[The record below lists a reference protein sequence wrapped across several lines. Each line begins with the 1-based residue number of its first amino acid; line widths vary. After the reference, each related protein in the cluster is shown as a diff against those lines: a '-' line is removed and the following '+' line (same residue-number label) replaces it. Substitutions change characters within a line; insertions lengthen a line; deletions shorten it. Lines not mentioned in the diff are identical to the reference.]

1 MAENNNNI
9 VTYKVQVDV
18 SSGKVAIDGLTKGFV
33 KAETAAKSLIGT
45 TKKLNKGLDKNIDKT
60 GLAGATVTELGRTIS
75 DSNYGIQGMA
85 NNLSQLS
92 TLMATLVTT
101 TGGVANGMKAL
112 GTALMGPLGI
122 IILVQ
127 TLLALWEGYD
137 KKQQAATKSMYEA
150 DKAAAKAASN
160 LRVLRDVVDDNNLSL
175 DEKKRAIK
183 KANSEYED
191 LNLVLDEN
199 GKLTEASTRAIDAKI
214 EAMAREAKA
223 RAILILIEKEYAK
236 QAEAEVK
243 SAAEYVSSWDM
254 AKAGMLNA
262 IGASSKA
269 ISGLAQAGIDN
280 QKKTVKESVDSVEKL
295 LELLKKENGIDELF
309 KGKKGSAKTRN
320 RVFKQIFLDLAKLEE
335 KYRQDSLKADLITE
349 EEKIERAKQN
359 AIRELEITYNTYIE
373 KRRLKLEEFLQSNAT
388 DKAKLNAQ
396 TKFNEEVIRADE
408 QVAAVKIALNAKVE
422 TDYKLLARKRA
433 EIARGEAEA
442 VIDIERQIAL
452 VKSQRSLD
460 AIKAEIK
467 LQENLVSVSKEGSLL
482 RAKHELEL
490 AKLQEEQRLVK
501 LAREAEI
508 AEFALENLTNITNF
522 VDSEFQR
529 QIDIEKNKTNA
540 INNELRERLND
551 ENLSK
556 DGRKRIQ
563 NQIAVNDEA
572 LRVKQEKIEKKRFIM
587 QKAANIAKA
596 TIDTFLAAN
605 AVLAQT
611 PGGPIS
617 RGLAMAAVIASGLLN
632 VATIARQQ
640 FMGSANS
647 AGAGGNGVSLGSGG
661 ETQPP
666 DFNIVGASPSNQL
679 AAAVKGQFQQ
689 PVKAYVVSKD
699 VSTAQEM
706 DRNIIGSAS
715 LG

>member
-1 MAENNNNI
+1 MAESNNNI

-18 SSGKVAIDGLTKGFV
+18 ASGKVAIEGLTKGFV
-33 KAETAAKSLIGT
+33 KAETAAKSLINT
-45 TKKLNKGLDKNIDKT
+45 TQKLNKGLDKNIDKT

-101 TGGVANGMKAL
+101 TGGVGNGLKAL

-137 KKQQAATKSMYEA
+137 KKQRAATKSMYEA
-150 DKAAAKAASN
+150 DKAAAKAGSN
-160 LRVLRDVVDDNNLSL
+160 LRVLRDVIDDNNLSL
-175 DEKKRAIK
+175 DEKQRAIK
-183 KANSEYED
+183 KANSQYED

-199 GKLTEASTRAIDAKI
+199 GQLTEASTRAIDAKI

-223 RAILILIEKEYAK
+223 RAILILIEKEYAI

-243 SAAEYVSSWDM
+243 SAAEYVSTWDL
-254 AKAGMLNA
+254 AKSGMLNA
-262 IGASSKA
+262 IGMSSKA

-280 QKKTVKESVDSVEKL
+280 QKKTVVESKASVEKL
-295 LELLKKENGIDELF
+295 LELLKKENAVDELF
-309 KGKKGSAKTRN
+309 NDKKSGAKTRD
-320 RVFKQIFLDLAKLEE
+320 RVFKQIFLDLAKTEE
-335 KYRQDSLKADLITE
+335 KYRQESLKADLITE
-349 EEKIERAKQN
+349 EERIERAKQN
-359 AIRELEITYNTYIE
+359 AIKDLEITYNTYIE

-388 DKAKLNAQ
+388 DEAKLNAQ

-408 QVAAVKIALNAKVE
+408 QVAAVKIALNAKVK
-422 TDYKLLARKRA
+422 TDYELLARKRA

-442 VIDIERQIAL
+442 VIEIEKQIAL
-452 VKSQRSLD
+452 VKRQRSLD
-460 AIKAEIK
+460 DIKAEIE
-467 LQENLVSVSKEGSLL
+467 LQENLVSVSKEGTLL
-482 RAKHELEL
+482 RAKHVLEL
-490 AKLQEEQRLVK
+490 AKLEEEQRQLK
-501 LAREAEI
+501 LAREAEV
-508 AEFALENLTNITNF
+508 AQFVLKALTDITDF

-529 QIDIEKNKTNA
+529 QIDIEQNKTNA

-556 DGRKRIQ
+556 EGRKKIQ
-563 NQIAVNDEA
+563 NQIAANDEA

-605 AVLAQT
+605 SVLAQQ
-611 PGGPIS
+611 PGGAIS
-617 RGLAMAAVIASGLLN
+617 KGLAMAAVIASGLLN
-632 VATIARQQ
+632 VATIARTQ

-647 AGAGGNGVSLGSGG
+647 AGAGGDGLSLGSGG
-661 ETQPP
+661 GTQPP
-666 DFNIVGASPSNQL
+666 DFNIVGQSPSNQL
-679 AAAVKGQFQQ
+679 ASAVQGQFQQ
-689 PVKAYVVSKD
+689 PIKAYVVSKD

>member
-1 MAENNNNI
+1 MADNI
-9 VTYKVQVDV
+9 VTYKIQIDAE
-18 SSGKVAIDGLTKGFV
+18 SGKVAIDGLTKGFV
-33 KAETAAKSLIGT
+33 KAETAAKALINT
-45 TKKLNKGLDKNIDKT
+45 TNKLNTGLDKNINKT

-92 TLMATLVTT
+92 TLMATLIST
-101 TGGVANGMKAL
+101 TGGVINGVKAL
-112 GTALMGPLGI
+112 GAALMGPLGI
-122 IILVQ
+122 IIIIQ

-137 KKQQAATKSMYEA
+137 KAQREATKAMYDAE
-150 DKAAAKAASN
+150 KASAKAASN
-160 LRVLRDVVDDNNLSL
+160 LRVLRDVIDDNNLSL
-175 DEKKRAIK
+175 DEKQRALK

-223 RAILILIEKEYAK
+223 RAILMLIEKEYAT
-236 QAEAEVK
+236 QAEASAKDADEFLGTWDTIKATVVGIASASKTIKGLKEV
-243 SAAEYVSSWDM
+243 Y
-254 AKAGMLNA
+254 
-262 IGASSKA
+262 
-269 ISGLAQAGIDN
+269 GLDE
-280 QKKTVKESVDSVEKL
+280 QKNVIKTSEDTVKKL
-295 LELLKKENGIDELF
+295 TEMLKTENLVDELF
-309 KGKKGSAKTRN
+309 KDKKSGAKTRE

-335 KYRQDSLKADLITE
+335 KYRQESLKADLITE
-349 EEKIERAKQN
+349 EERIERAKQN
-359 AIRELEITYNTYIE
+359 AIKELEITYNTYIE

-388 DKAKLNAQ
+388 DKSKLDAQ
-396 TKFNEEVIRADE
+396 RKFNEEVIRAEE
-408 QVAAVKIALNAKVE
+408 QVASVKIALNAKVE
-422 TDYKLLARKRA
+422 ADYKLLARKRA

-442 VIDIERQIAL
+442 VIEIERQITL
-452 VKSQRSLD
+452 IKRQRSLD
-460 AIKAEIK
+460 DIQVELDLQKKLASIADDGSK
-467 LQENLVSVSKEGSLL
+467 LQADHLFKV
-482 RAKHELEL
+482 AQLEEEYRQL
-490 AKLQEEQRLVK
+490 KLS
-501 LAREAEI
+501 REAEI
-508 AEFALENLTNITNF
+508 AKFALENLSNITDF

-529 QIDIEKNKTNA
+529 QLDIEQNKTNA
-540 INNELRERLND
+540 LNNELRKRLDD

-556 DGRKRIQ
+556 DERKNIQ
-563 NQIAVNDEA
+563 NQIAANDEA

-605 AVLAQT
+605 SVLAQQ
-611 PGGPIS
+611 PGGAIS
-617 RGLAMAAVIASGLLN
+617 KGLAMAAVIASGLLN

-640 FMGSANS
+640 FVGSANS
-647 AGAGGNGVSLGSGG
+647 AGAGGNGSALGSGG
-661 ETQPP
+661 GIQPP
-666 DFNIVGASPSNQL
+666 DFNIVGQSPSNQL

>member
-1 MAENNNNI
+1 MADNI
-9 VTYKVQVDV
+9 VTYKIQIDAE
-18 SSGKVAIDGLTKGFV
+18 SGKVAIDGLTKGFV
-33 KAETAAKSLIGT
+33 KAETAAKALINT
-45 TKKLNKGLDKNIDKT
+45 ANKLNTGLDKNINKT

-92 TLMATLVTT
+92 TLMATLIST
-101 TGGVANGMKAL
+101 TGGVINGVKAL
-112 GTALMGPLGI
+112 GAALMGPLGI
-122 IILVQ
+122 IIIIQ

-137 KKQQAATKSMYEA
+137 KAQREATKAMYDAE
-150 DKAAAKAASN
+150 KASAKAASN
-160 LRVLRDVVDDNNLSL
+160 LRVLRDVIDDNNLSL
-175 DEKKRAIK
+175 DEKQRALK

-223 RAILILIEKEYAK
+223 RAILMLIEKEYAT
-236 QAEAEVK
+236 QAEASAKDADEFLGTWDTIKATVVGIASASKTIKGLKEV
-243 SAAEYVSSWDM
+243 Y
-254 AKAGMLNA
+254 
-262 IGASSKA
+262 
-269 ISGLAQAGIDN
+269 GLDE
-280 QKKTVKESVDSVEKL
+280 QKNVIKTSEDTVKKL
-295 LELLKKENGIDELF
+295 TEMLKTENLVDELF
-309 KGKKGSAKTRN
+309 KDKKSGAKTRE

-335 KYRQDSLKADLITE
+335 KYRQESLKADLITE
-349 EEKIERAKQN
+349 EERIERAKQN
-359 AIRELEITYNTYIE
+359 AIKELEITYNTYIE

-388 DKAKLNAQ
+388 DKSKLDAQ
-396 TKFNEEVIRADE
+396 RKFNEEVIRAEE
-408 QVAAVKIALNAKVE
+408 QVASVKIALNAKVE
-422 TDYKLLARKRA
+422 ADYKLLARKRS

-442 VIDIERQIAL
+442 VIEIERQITL
-452 VKSQRSLD
+452 IKRQRSLD
-460 AIKAEIK
+460 DIQVELDLQKKLASIADDGSK
-467 LQENLVSVSKEGSLL
+467 LQADHLFK
-482 RAKHELEL
+482 AAQLEEEYRQL
-490 AKLQEEQRLVK
+490 KLS
-501 LAREAEI
+501 REAEI
-508 AEFALENLTNITNF
+508 AKFALENLTNITDF

-529 QIDIEKNKTNA
+529 QIDIEQNKTNA
-540 INNELRERLND
+540 LNNELRKRLDD

-556 DGRKRIQ
+556 DERKNIQ
-563 NQIAVNDEA
+563 NQIAANDEA

-605 AVLAQT
+605 SVLAQQ
-611 PGGPIS
+611 PGGAIS
-617 RGLAMAAVIASGLLN
+617 KGLAMAAVIASGLLN

-640 FMGSANS
+640 FVGSANS
-647 AGAGGNGVSLGSGG
+647 AGAGGNGSALGSGG
-661 ETQPP
+661 GIQPP
-666 DFNIVGASPSNQL
+666 DFNIVGQSPSNQL

>member
-1 MAENNNNI
+1 MADNI
-9 VTYKVQVDV
+9 VTYKIQIDAE
-18 SSGKVAIDGLTKGFV
+18 SGKVAIDGLTKGFV
-33 KAETAAKSLIGT
+33 KAETAAKALINT
-45 TKKLNKGLDKNIDKT
+45 TNKLNTGLDKNINKT

-92 TLMATLVTT
+92 TLMATLIST
-101 TGGVANGMKAL
+101 TGGVLNGVKAL
-112 GTALMGPLGI
+112 GAALMGPLGI
-122 IILVQ
+122 IIIIQ

-137 KKQQAATKSMYEA
+137 KAQREATKAMYDAE
-150 DKAAAKAASN
+150 KASAKAASN
-160 LRVLRDVVDDNNLSL
+160 LRVLRDVIDDNNLSL
-175 DEKKRAIK
+175 DEKQKALK

-223 RAILILIEKEYAK
+223 RAILMLIEKEYAT
-236 QAEAEVK
+236 QAEASAKDADEFLGTWDTIKATVVGIASASKTIKGLKEV
-243 SAAEYVSSWDM
+243 Y
-254 AKAGMLNA
+254 
-262 IGASSKA
+262 
-269 ISGLAQAGIDN
+269 GLDE
-280 QKKTVKESVDSVEKL
+280 QKNVIKTSEDTVKKL
-295 LELLKKENGIDELF
+295 TEMLKTENLVDELF
-309 KGKKGSAKTRN
+309 KDKKSGAKTRE

-335 KYRQDSLKADLITE
+335 KYRQESLKADLITE
-349 EEKIERAKQN
+349 EERIERAKQN
-359 AIRELEITYNTYIE
+359 AIKELEITYNTYIE

-388 DKAKLNAQ
+388 DKSKLDAQ
-396 TKFNEEVIRADE
+396 RKFNEEVIRAEE
-408 QVAAVKIALNAKVE
+408 QVASVKIALNAKVE
-422 TDYKLLARKRA
+422 ADYKLLARKRA

-442 VIDIERQIAL
+442 VIEIERQITL
-452 VKSQRSLD
+452 IKRQRSLD
-460 AIKAEIK
+460 DIQIELDLQKKLASIADDGSK
-467 LQENLVSVSKEGSLL
+467 LQADHLFKV
-482 RAKHELEL
+482 AQLEEEYRQL
-490 AKLQEEQRLVK
+490 KLS
-501 LAREAEI
+501 REAEI
-508 AEFALENLTNITNF
+508 AKFALENLSNITDF
-522 VDSEFQR
+522 VDYEFQR

-556 DGRKRIQ
+556 DERKNIQ
-563 NQIAVNDEA
+563 NQIAANDEA
-572 LRVKQEKIEKKRFIM
+572 LRIKQEKIERKRFIM

-605 AVLAQT
+605 SVLAQQ
-611 PGGPIS
+611 PGGAIS
-617 RGLAMAAVIASGLLN
+617 KGLAMAAVIASGLLN

-647 AGAGGNGVSLGSGG
+647 AGAGGNGSALGSGG
-661 ETQPP
+661 GIQPP
-666 DFNIVGASPSNQL
+666 DFNIVGQSPSNQL